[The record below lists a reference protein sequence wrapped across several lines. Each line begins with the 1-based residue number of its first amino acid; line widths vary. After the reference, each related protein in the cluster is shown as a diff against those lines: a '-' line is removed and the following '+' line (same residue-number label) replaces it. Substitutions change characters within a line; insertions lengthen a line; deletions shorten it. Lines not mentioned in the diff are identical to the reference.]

1 MRRRRTSETIQCAN
15 WTHMAAGIQ
24 LQHRIAPFPQL
35 TNSRRQ
41 TTAVAVWSAVCTVR
55 TAWIIVSTSERA
67 CCLECCPSNDPRA
80 CSENRA
86 FGCTVCIRRQ
96 ACRYTTAS
104 NTDPIIPC
112 RMVWPSRAHH
122 TCMMRRIYDSYQLY
136 SSLPHAARVWGAGFC
151 TCFALLVLVVVAW
164 HGRIILI
171 D

>member
-1 MRRRRTSETIQCAN
+1 MAYHHVNNVQTELIMVAGYGIELPRSHNQPTRGYILQRLGCLHRTN
-15 WTHMAAGIQ
+15 
-24 LQHRIAPFPQL
+24 R
-35 TNSRRQ
+35 
-41 TTAVAVWSAVCTVR
+41 TVV
-55 TAWIIVSTSERA
+55 VSTDGRG
-67 CCLECCPSNDPRA
+67 CCLECCQSNDPRA